1 MKTRTIPGPR
11 GPFLIPAEPEAT
23 SMHAERCCRSVFEGE
38 YSYPRE
44 RIEDVRTIVDLG
56 ANCGAFAVWAMT
68 WWPEIRNYHG
78 YEPNL
83 DALGLLEANFR
94 SAGGLPGNWDMHP
107 FLVTSRTNDV
117 LGLTDDENWGA
128 RRLTKFPREVSRLM
142 HPRDL
147 PAADVLKIDVEGN
160 GGEIAFNY
168 PHWSGVKVC
177 MYESHNAE
185 ERATLQSACSYAGLR
200 MVRGNPLAP
209 DCDVRTWAR

>member
-1 MKTRTIPGPR
+1 MRTRTIPGPR

-23 SMHAERCCRSVFEGE
+23 SLHAERCCRSVFEGE
-38 YSYPRE
+38 YSYPRASP
-44 RIEDVRTIVDLG
+44 EDVRTALDIG
-56 ANCGAFAVWAMT
+56 ANVGAWSLWAWT
-68 WWPEIRNYHG
+68 WWPSLEHIWA
-78 YEPNL
+78 YEPNARAADL
-83 DALGLLEANFR
+83 YAEN
-94 SAGGLPGNWDMHP
+94 LPGHWE
-107 FLVTSRTNDV
+107 LEKRAVTSRAGDLIGYTCPD
-117 LGLTDDENWGA
+117 NWGA
-128 RRLTKFPREVSRLM
+128 AHIVNLDEPRNMAIVPTF

-168 PHWSGVKVC
+168 PHWSGVRVC

-209 DCDVRTWAR
+209 DCDVRVWVR